1 MDVSA
6 SDALDVLRNGYRVY
20 LEDGKSGF
28 REDGKSG
35 FRWEKI
41 VVQSAMQKRI
51 MDVVFKKTQK
61 DR

>member
-20 LEDGKSGF
+20 L
-28 REDGKSG
+28 EDGKSG

-61 DR
+61 DRLRRQEY